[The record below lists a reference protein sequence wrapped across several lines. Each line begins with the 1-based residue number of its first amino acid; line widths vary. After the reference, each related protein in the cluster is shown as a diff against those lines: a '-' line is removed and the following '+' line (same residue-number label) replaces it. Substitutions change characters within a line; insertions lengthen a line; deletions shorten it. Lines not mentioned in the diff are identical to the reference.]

1 MRPPRLTF
9 YVMHLL
15 GVGHI
20 HRVRRLVD
28 CMVRRGISV
37 DIIYGGSPITPEKFA
52 TSEVHYLPPISARD
66 ATYSEYVDS
75 SGTLVTPEY
84 LESRRRSLLDY
95 FSTLET
101 DVLVTEMFPFG
112 RRIVRDEILALLSE
126 ARGRSSPPLVISSVR
141 DILETRKLVRH
152 EESLQT
158 IHDYYDYVLVHSDS
172 GLIGFNETFPFTDEI
187 HPKIFYTGFVCPPS
201 SSGSSTSGSYDIIVS
216 AGGGGFGYELL
227 TSALQVSR
235 REEWSSMNWCISM
248 GSEMESG
255 HRESLTSKAP
265 THVTLVE
272 RLDNLTDYIKN
283 SKLSISQCGYNT
295 AMDVLSACSTSDCR
309 AVFVPYDVSGQTE
322 QLRRS
327 ELLSSSGFGVHL
339 PHSAL
344 TPDTLS
350 SSMSDC
356 LSLPRPEVSVDLDGA
371 DRTTKIILDLLDSD
385 TESDV

>member
-20 HRVRRLVD
+20 HRVRRLVE
-28 CMVRRGISV
+28 CMVNRGILV
-37 DIIYGGSPITPEKFA
+37 DIIYGGTPTNIEFA
-52 TSEVHYLPPISARD
+52 TSEIFCLPPISARD

-75 SGTLVTPEY
+75 SGVPVTPDY

-95 FSTLET
+95 FATLET

-126 ARGRSSPPLVISSVR
+126 ARSRPTPPLVISSVR
-141 DILETRKLVRH
+141 DILENRRRVRH
-152 EESLQT
+152 EESLQ
-158 IHDYYDYVLVHSDS
+158 IIRDYFDYVLVHSDP
-172 GLIGFNETFPFTDEI
+172 GLIDFGATFPFTDEI
-187 HPKIFYTGFVCPPS
+187 ESNLFYTGFVAPS
-201 SSGSSTSGSYDIIVS
+201 SSSSPSSTGNSYDIIVS

-227 TSALQVSR
+227 TATLQVSG
-235 REEWSSMNWCISM
+235 REEWSSMRWCISM
-248 GSEMESG
+248 GSEMGLSN
-255 HRESLTSKAP
+255 HESLTSMAP
-265 THVTLVE
+265 PHVTLVE
-272 RLDNLTDYIKN
+272 RLDDLTDYMRHAR
-283 SKLSISQCGYNT
+283 LSISQCGYNT
-295 AMDVLSACSTSDCR
+295 AMDVLGAYSAGDCR

-339 PHSAL
+339 PHSDL

-350 SSMSDC
+350 ESMSSS
-356 LSLPRPEVSVDLDGA
+356 LSLPRPDISVDLDGC

-385 TESDV
+385 TESGV